1 MYARF
6 ISETEI
12 DTNVPDTYIG
22 PNGEYVVGDLTTRPD
37 VMNALGFY
45 LVQETPMPE
54 PRIGY
59 HYERRYA
66 YDDLETPTAILQTWI
81 EVEDPPAPP
90 RTFSK
95 LKLKMALAQAGLLQ
109 QFLDVLQGVEL
120 IEGSGYMASDAFAD
134 AVNLSEA
141 NDGFKAAVQA
151 AKNELGVT
159 DEDVER
165 ILAASVAD

>member
-1 MYARF
+1 MEVHVKLV
-6 ISETEI
+6 SETSIRRDAPKSAYI
-12 DTNVPDTYIG
+12 DGRFVCGTLPEAYLNSQGWYR
-22 PNGEYVVGDLTTRPD
+22 LT
-37 VMNALGFY
+37 
-45 LVQETPMPE
+45 ETPMPE
-54 PRIGY
+54 PRTGY
-59 HYERRYA
+59 HYEQRFA
-66 YDDLETPTAILQTWI
+66 YDSDEAPTAIVQSWL